1 MAPTKKRKHKK
12 RRSDEPD
19 PKPVK
24 KKKRKAPKPI
34 YLKVVL
40 EAQVLG
46 KGLEEYCGPACR
58 WFSGPVMGFCL
69 LFRRAAER
77 DHEARR
83 KRFLRCE
90 QCLALPV
97 PKKKRAQ

>member
-1 MAPTKKRKHKK
+1 MAPTKKSKRKN

-19 PKPVK
+19 PKPAK
-24 KKKRKAPKPI
+24 KKKGKPVEPI
-34 YLKVVL
+34 YLKVVM

-58 WFSGPVMGFCL
+58 WFSGPTMGFCL
-69 LFRRAAER
+69 LFRQAAER
-77 DHEARR
+77 DHESRV

-90 QCLALPV
+90 HCLALPV
-97 PKKKRAQ
+97 PKKKKLS